1 MDIIKKNTS
10 DFVLLHCVSSS
21 PTADEDVNLHVIP
34 TLKNKYNCLVG
45 YSGHERGIALSV
57 ASIALGARVIERH
70 FTLDRTM
77 KGPDHASSIEV
88 SGMGQIVE
96 RSQRMFKALGSS
108 EKKVFDCELSNRKKF
123 RGY

>member
-1 MDIIKKNTS
+1 
-10 DFVLLHCVSSS
+10 
-21 PTADEDVNLHVIP
+21 
-34 TLKNKYNCLVG
+34 
-45 YSGHERGIALSV
+45 
-57 ASIALGARVIERH
+57 
-70 FTLDRTM
+70 M

-88 SGMGQIVE
+88 SGMSQIIE